1 MLQAVDGV
9 ALKAMVDLWTGADE
23 DRSSLFAGALAVRQ
37 IEIGLDALFALLLAL
52 AFLAFGIGLLIAP
65 SGSDRWAPRRPP
77 PRGRSPTTASRSP

>member
-1 MLQAVDGV
+1 MTAIFGTAGLAVAAVLQAVDGV

-52 AFLAFGIGLLIAP
+52 ADPMP
-65 SGSDRWAPRRPP
+65 SLC
-77 PRGRSPTTASRSP
+77 